1 LSFEPRL
8 VWFYLL
14 PGLSVG
20 CASSELTAPPVESVG
35 GALGAGGAAGGSS
48 AATAT
53 ALTHA
58 GGNGRT
64 SRDDAN
70 SALDAVLSR
79 CSIALPCSPPS
90 STTPC
95 TAGGLERS
103 SVYLSGSGFNGHEGE
118 LVVGSER
125 VPIRSGAFSVYLG
138 YKLDCELTTIYRIDR
153 AGDAHCDDGID
164 LVYAVGPA
172 QGALTVTG
180 NAPGTATDCSAF
192 PGYDLELSGSCYPG
206 CNAIRVGL
214 FDDAG
219 AQLQSSTIDAIA
231 EPTLVFPGL
240 IEPGKTYEVRFWFQ
254 NAALNLCN
262 AGTQAWR
269 RRFVGKS
276 GLNHV
281 DISPDQHV
289 DVSACFQ

>member
-1 LSFEPRL
+1 KPRL

-14 PGLSVG
+14 SAFSAG

-35 GALGAGGAAGGSS
+35 GAGGAAGASPAS
-48 AATAT
+48 TAWT
-53 ALTHA
+53 QAD
-58 GGNGRT
+58 GNGWTR
-64 SRDDAN
+64 RADAS

-79 CSIALPCSPPS
+79 CSVHLPCSTPS

-95 TAGGLERS
+95 TAGGLARS
-103 SVYLSGSGFNGHEGE
+103 GVYLSGSGFDVDEGE

-172 QGALTVTG
+172 QGGLTVTG
-180 NAPGTATDCSAF
+180 NAPGTAADCSAF

-219 AQLQSSTIDAIA
+219 AQLQSSTIDAVA

-240 IEPGKTYEVRFWFQ
+240 VEPGKTYEVRFWFQ

-269 RRFVGKS
+269 RRFVGQS

-281 DISPDQHV
+281 DISPDEHV